1 MCTVRFA
8 YVYSF
13 SCSPPPVVDLARPLI
28 QRQIRSVAI
37 CAGSGGS
44 VLADV
49 DADVY
54 LTGEMAHVRVFP
66 PFLTLFL
73 DLCISVYLKKLE
85 L

>member
-8 YVYSF
+8 YVYPF
-13 SCSPPPVVDLARPLI
+13 SSPPVVDLARPLI
-28 QRQIRSVAI
+28 QRQVRSVAI

-66 PFLTLFL
+66 SFLALFL
-73 DLCISVYLKKLE
+73 DLCISVYLKNLE